1 MKTGYIKFF
10 LRTFSLLSVIPAVNL
25 YAIAPGQ
32 DEPKKED
39 ASLQKVKNDKS
50 LKVCSDAG
58 FLPFE
63 MKTQKGEWI
72 GFDVEMMKEFSKA
85 ISVELKMV
93 QISFDGIIPA
103 LVSGKCDMI
112 AAGMTVT
119 PERKVM
125 VTFSD
130 PTFTSGLSIAI
141 KNTEKNKEEYKD
153 FSSLDQKNVKIAV
166 KTGYTS
172 DIYLTKMLKKA
183 QILRFDQ
190 DSDLVLAVMQGR
202 ANAFVSDSTYVDLM
216 EKGNKNKFIILP
228 TKVVAEH
235 FSVAGRKDDLEL
247 MKSFNSFLKN
257 WKDSGAYNRVKKSYF
272 EDQVWRSQ
280 VVAN

>member
-1 MKTGYIKFF
+1 MKPGYFKFL
-10 LRTFSLLSVIPAVNL
+10 LRASALLSVVPAVNL
-25 YAIAPGQ
+25 SALSTDQQPA
-32 DEPKKED
+32 KKED
-39 ASLQKVKNDKS
+39 HSLQKIKSDKE
-50 LKVCSDAG
+50 LKICSDAG

-72 GFDVEMMKEFSKA
+72 GFDVEMMKEFSKSL
-85 ISVELKMV
+85 SVDLKMI

-125 VTFSD
+125 VAFSE
-130 PTFTSGLSIAI
+130 PTFTTGLSIAV
-141 KNTEKNKEEYKD
+141 KNTDKNKNELI
-153 FSSLDQKNVKIAV
+153 SLSALDKPNYKIAV

-172 DIYLTKMLKKA
+172 DIYLSKTLKKA

-190 DSDLVLAVMQGR
+190 DADLVLAVMQNR

-216 EKGNKNKFIILP
+216 DKGNKDKFIILP
-228 TKVVAEH
+228 TEIVANH
-235 FSVAGRKDDLEL
+235 FAVAARKDDHEL
-247 MKSFNSFLKN
+247 MKAFNSFLKT
-257 WKDSGAYNRVKKSYF
+257 WRDDGGYDKTKKAYF
-272 EDQVWRSQ
+272 EDQIWRSQ
-280 VVAN
+280 VISN

>member
-10 LRTFSLLSVIPAVNL
+10 PRAFFLLSVIPVVNL
-25 YAIAPGQ
+25 YAVTLGH

-39 ASLQKVKNDKS
+39 VSLQKVKNEKS

-72 GFDVEMMKEFSKA
+72 GFDVEMMKEFSKS

-119 PERKVM
+119 PEREVM
-125 VTFSD
+125 VSFSA
-130 PTFTSGLSIAI
+130 PTFTSGLSIAV
-141 KNTEKNKEEYKD
+141 KNTEESKAEYKNLA
-153 FSSLDQKNVKIAV
+153 SLDKKNIKIAV

-172 DIYLTKMLKKA
+172 DIYLTKTLKYA

-216 EKGNKNKFIILP
+216 DKGNKNKFIILP

-235 FSVAGRKDDLEL
+235 FSVAGRKDDSAL
-247 MKSFNSFLKN
+247 MKSFNVFLKN
-257 WKDSGAYNRVKKSYF
+257 WKDTGGYDKMKKFYF

>member
-1 MKTGYIKFF
+1 MKTGYLKFI

-25 YAIAPGQ
+25 YAVAPGQ
-32 DEPKKED
+32 EEAKKED
-39 ASLQKVKNDKS
+39 LSLQRVKNEKS

-63 MKTQKGEWI
+63 MKTQKGEWM
-72 GFDVEMMKEFSKA
+72 GFDIDMMKEFSKSL
-85 ISVELKMV
+85 SVGLKMV

-103 LVSGKCDMI
+103 LISGKCDMI

-125 VTFSD
+125 VLFSD
-130 PTFTSGLSIAI
+130 STFTSGLSIAV
-141 KNTEKNKEEYKD
+141 KNNEKNKLEFKD
-153 FSSLDQKNVKIAV
+153 LSSLDKKGLKIAV

-172 DIYLTKMLKKA
+172 DIYLSKTLKNA
-183 QILRFDQ
+183 QILKFDQ

-216 EKGNKNKFIILP
+216 DKGNKNKFIILP
-228 TKVVAEH
+228 TKIISDS
-235 FSVAGRKDDLEL
+235 FSVAGRKDDYEL
-247 MKSFNSFLKN
+247 MKSFNVFLKQWREN
-257 WKDSGAYNRVKKSYF
+257 GGYNKSKKFYF

-280 VVAN
+280 VAN

>member
-25 YAIAPGQ
+25 YAVAPGQ

-72 GFDVEMMKEFSKA
+72 GFDVEMMKEFSKT

-125 VTFSD
+125 VTFSE

-141 KNTEKNKEEYKD
+141 KNTEKNKTEYKD
-153 FSSLDQKNVKIAV
+153 FASLDKKNVKIAV

-172 DIYLTKMLKKA
+172 DIYLSKTLKNA

-247 MKSFNSFLKN
+247 MKSFNTFLKN
-257 WKDSGAYNRVKKSYF
+257 WKESGAYNKVKKSYF

-280 VVAN
+280 IVAN